1 VNVSAAHVFW
11 DAECANVLFLLFLGV
26 WALAG
31 VVIRLAMRM
40 GYHRDPMA
48 YPELSALQGE
58 MRRRIWTAMINLD
71 ALMSVSL
78 LSVISDISSTN

>member
-1 VNVSAAHVFW
+1 MSPLRILFGP
-11 DAECANVLFLLFLGV
+11 ECANVLFLLFLGV

-78 LSVISDISSTN
+78 PQPISYSSFTD